1 VSAEEAHSAGR
12 GRSRGTHELSAPS
25 HPRFMKFL
33 ISPGGQDVIK
43 EFNFLTS
50 PILVGG
56 STDHLPQEL
65 ADLVAGRYLRGLAE
79 RSSGGRHPHQM
90 VAIITMW

>member
-1 VSAEEAHSAGR
+1 
-12 GRSRGTHELSAPS
+12 
-25 HPRFMKFL
+25 MKFL
-33 ISPGGQDVIK
+33 ISPGGQDVVK

-56 STDHLPQEL
+56 SAAHLPQEL
-65 ADLVAGRYLRGLAE
+65 ADLVACRYWSGLAE
-79 RSSGGRHPHQM
+79 RSTGGRHPYQM